1 MKKEVF
7 LAIIIGVI
15 FGLTVMLAFD
25 TKKKDGSG
33 RATPSPSN
41 SSPPTAPPEKM
52 KEDIF
57 LTVSE
62 PDSETVSSQ
71 EKIIL
76 RGKTNPLATI
86 VIIWEEGENILVANE
101 DGQFET
107 EINLSPGPN
116 EIEISAYNENGLVTK
131 KILTVTYSTA
141 KF

>member
-7 LAIIIGVI
+7 LAIIIGII

-25 TKKKDGSG
+25 TKKKDGLG

-41 SSPPTAPPEKM
+41 SLPPTTPPEKM

-62 PDSETVSSQ
+62 PDSEAVSSQ

-76 RGKTNPLATI
+76 KGKTNPLATI
-86 VIIWEEGENILVANE
+86 VIIWEKGENILVANE